1 MNTFIDEGIAHIAR
15 VMRPALYGDLG
26 GSYLPSAYWRQR
38 LYQILDTTH
47 LTNAQL
53 RRVDSLLLELDEF
66 DSASPPSRERAARA
80 DEQIKDSA
88 RLSRLRCGGPSKTRR
103 SPQTCFDNEAMKRR
117 DQSNVDAPQTV
128 MAMHDR

>member
-1 MNTFIDEGIAHIAR
+1 MNTLIDEGLTHIAR

-53 RRVDSLLLELDEF
+53 RAAEQTERFVSNRHRIIQQ
-66 DSASPPSRERAARA
+66 SRKPGPYIYGVYDRGLR
-80 DEQIKDSA
+80 
-88 RLSRLRCGGPSKTRR
+88 RLWPK
-103 SPQTCFDNEAMKRR
+103 
-117 DQSNVDAPQTV
+117 
-128 MAMHDR
+128 

>member
-1 MNTFIDEGIAHIAR
+1 MNPFIDEGIAHIAR

-53 RRVDSLLLELDEF
+53 RTVDGLLLELDEF
-66 DSASPPSRERAARA
+66 DLCTKVPTSRQAQVELAS
-80 DEQIKDSA
+80 
-88 RLSRLRCGGPSKTRR
+88 
-103 SPQTCFDNEAMKRR
+103 
-117 DQSNVDAPQTV
+117 
-128 MAMHDR
+128 